1 MFKLN
6 QKSNICKY
14 ERFSEQSLLSLM
26 HKCLQQVFGVLSDN
40 PPIYHYWFD
49 GENQSI
55 ILPLSKWRGL
65 SNAILYC
72 ELHFKYFLLRLSAI

>member
-40 PPIYHYWFD
+40 PPIYHYWFEKIKVSFCHCQNVE
-49 GENQSI
+49 GCQMQFCIVNYTS
-55 ILPLSKWRGL
+55 ST
-65 SNAILYC
+65 
-72 ELHFKYFLLRLSAI
+72 FF

>member
-55 ILPLSKWRGL
+55 ILPLERVVK
-65 SNAILYC
+65 SNYGFSLGFIERSFC
-72 ELHFKYFLLRLSAI
+72 PG